1 MTGIRRHLLA
11 AVLLVLASAA
21 SGQEPVRV
29 SEDGVMLDFQDA
41 DLRLV
46 IAALAE
52 AGSLNVVYGELPARR
67 VTLRTMQPVPSQ
79 QIMALLRS
87 LARTNGFEVVEDSG
101 FVRIDGA
108 SVQSRREEQELAAD
122 DQAEEVRLYVHRL
135 NHARAERLAAT
146 LQGLFGAAQYSAQ
159 PSQRSRTT
167 LSQSLREQSIRPVD
181 DPAAQPADSTGLQ
194 APAQTSLRAE
204 LRGDIQIVADE
215 ATNSI
220 LVRAQP
226 SDWEVIQDAIQALD
240 LRPLQVLI
248 EVVIAEVRETRSLDI
263 GVSASASST
272 SSANRSTTG
281 ELAGGTQ
288 GDFTV
293 QFTRNGTVDLDVALS
308 ALSAAGEVRI
318 LSRPVILAQNNQEAY
333 ILVGSERPFVQ
344 VSQSIPTNQIGLQQV
359 VQYRDVGTRLA
370 ITPTINDDG
379 YVNLAVTQEVSAATT
394 ETQFDAPVI
403 STREA
408 QTQLLARNG
417 QTIVLGG
424 LVDRQSDKRRS
435 GIPLLKDI
443 PILGY
448 LFGSTREVTSNSE
461 LFLFLT
467 PYIVAND
474 DDADRLRE
482 EIEGRSDLLKGIVP
496 IEPLLPRPI
505 RLPGDTIR
513 GGTGQW

>member
-1 MTGIRRHLLA
+1 
-11 AVLLVLASAA
+11 
-21 SGQEPVRV
+21 
-29 SEDGVMLDFQDA
+29 MLDFQDA

-108 SVQSRREEQELAAD
+108 SVQSRREEQEPAAD

-159 PSQRSRTT
+159 PSPRSRTT

-318 LSRPVILAQNNQEAY
+318 LSRPVILAQNNQEAR

-344 VSQSIPTNQIGLQQV
+344 VFRSLPTDGAIRDQV
-359 VQYRDVGTRLA
+359 VQYRDVGTSLT
-370 ITPTINDDG
+370 ILPTINPDG
-379 YVNLAVTQEVSAATT
+379 YVNLQITQEVSTATA
-394 ETQFDAPVI
+394 EVQFGAPVI

-408 QTQLLARNG
+408 MTYLLARSG
-417 QTIVLGG
+417 QTVVIGG
-424 LVDRQSDKRRS
+424 LIDRQFDRSRS
-435 GIPLLKDI
+435 GIP
-443 PILGY
+443 ILMDVPLIGG
-448 LFGSTREVTSNSE
+448 LFGTTRTSQGTSE

-467 PYIVAND
+467 PRVVETD
-474 DDADRLRE
+474 EDADAIRE
-482 EIEGRSDLLKGIVP
+482 GVETETELLPGLGP
-496 IEPLLPRPI
+496 IRPLLIPPI
-505 RLPGDTIR
+505 RRDTT
-513 GGTGQW
+513 GGAGPNGR